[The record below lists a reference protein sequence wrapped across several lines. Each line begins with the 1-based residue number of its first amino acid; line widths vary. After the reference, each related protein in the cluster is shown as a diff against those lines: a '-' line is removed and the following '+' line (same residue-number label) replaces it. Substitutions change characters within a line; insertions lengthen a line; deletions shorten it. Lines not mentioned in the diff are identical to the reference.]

1 MKASSIIVFLFAS
14 FLITGCAASRPPA
27 GSGGSSAARIDQTL
41 EVQLDKLASE
51 ISGGIPR
58 QQKRRIAVI
67 EFSDVGGQVTNL
79 GRFIAEEL
87 TTRLFSSGRF
97 HVVER
102 QLIVKLLQE
111 QHLSMSGLVDE
122 KTAKRAGAVLGVD
135 LIATG
140 TMTDLGPKLRINARV
155 IETETSAVFAV
166 AAADFLKNDQIAKL
180 QATVAATPAAREAG
194 SGYNITGT
202 WKFVCCSGKYWGETE
217 LTQEGNKIQGQ
228 WFDMANKSGGAIS
241 GSINGNRVLF
251 SRANGAQDYNV
262 TLSADGKTMKGFF
275 VGNHDG
281 SVGTEVTLTR
291 K

>member
-1 MKASSIIVFLFAS
+1 MKASSILILLFAA
-14 FLITGCAASRPPA
+14 FLMSSCAASRPTAEKSGSPA
-27 GSGGSSAARIDQTL
+27 VRFDQTL
-41 EVQLDKLASE
+41 EAQLDKLASE
-51 ISGGIPR
+51 ISNSTPR
-58 QQKRRIAVI
+58 QQKSRIAVI

-79 GRFIAEEL
+79 GRFVAEEL

-140 TMTDLGPKLRINARV
+140 TVTDLGPKLRINARV
-155 IETETSAVFAV
+155 IETETGAVFAV
-166 AAADFLKNDQIAKL
+166 ASADFLKNDQLTKL
-180 QATVAATPAAREAG
+180 QGTVAEAPAGREAG
-194 SGYNITGT
+194 SGHNLTGT
-202 WKFVCCSGKYWGETE
+202 RKFVCCSGKYWGETE

-228 WFDMANKSGGAIS
+228 WYDMANKSGGTIA
-241 GSINGNRVLF
+241 GSITGNRVLF
-251 SRANGAQDYNV
+251 TRANGEQDYNV
-262 TLSADGKTMKGFF
+262 TLSADGNTMLGFF
-275 VGNHDG
+275 VGSHDG